1 MYLKISPQLSQKL
14 KLSPQMI
21 QSIGLLSLSVTE
33 LEEVVRK
40 ELEENPILEE
50 KRDLLEEQ
58 SSLESDEA
66 ENLMDWTQYNT
77 SLTSIGV
84 KESTQQNFERNAPAS
99 ETLKDHL
106 IWQISLSSFS
116 DQERKILFSIVHE
129 INDDGYLQ
137 ESVER
142 LAEQNQ
148 QDPKEVERLLSLLQ
162 EFDPSG
168 VGARN
173 LKECLI
179 IQARRLEEDTKDFV
193 RFIQDHLE
201 DIQTKNYKRAAKM
214 MGLDLEEIKDM
225 VKMISSMEPKPGRLF
240 STYQTQYV
248 VPDIFITKKRDGSYT
263 AEVNEEGIPQ
273 IRIASHYTQFLNQEE
288 ESLKDK
294 SAQAKDFLIEKMK
307 RALAFIRSMNQR
319 RKTVLQLANI
329 IAQEQ
334 KDFFDQGEKF
344 LRPLLLKEMS
354 ERLGVH
360 ISTVSRL
367 TSNKFVHTPQGV
379 FELKHFF
386 GISYLNKKGE
396 RLSISAIKS
405 LIQKIV
411 KEEKTPLSD
420 EKIAQELYDKDGV
433 NLSRRQVTRLREE
446 ADIPGKR
453 HR

>member
-1 MYLKISPQLSQKL
+1 MYLKINPQLSQKL

-33 LEEVVRK
+33 LEEAVRK

-116 DQERKILFSIVHE
+116 DQERKILLSIVHE

-137 ESVER
+137 ESVEQ

-148 QDPKEVERLLSLLQ
+148 QDPKEVERLLYLLQ

-201 DIQTKNYKRAAKM
+201 DIQTKNYKRPAKM
-214 MGLDLEEIKDM
+214 MGLELDEIKDM
-225 VKMISSMEPKPGRLF
+225 VKMISGMEPKPGRLF
-240 STYQTQYV
+240 STHQTQYV

-263 AEVNEEGIPQ
+263 ADVNEEGIPQ

-288 ESLKDK
+288 SLKGK
-294 SAQAKDFLIEKMK
+294 SAQAQEFLIEKMK

-319 RKTVLQLANI
+319 RKTVLQLANM

-396 RLSISAIKS
+396 RLSTSAIQA

-420 EKIAQELYDKDGV
+420 ERIAQQLYDKEGV

-446 ADIPGKR
+446 ANIPSKR